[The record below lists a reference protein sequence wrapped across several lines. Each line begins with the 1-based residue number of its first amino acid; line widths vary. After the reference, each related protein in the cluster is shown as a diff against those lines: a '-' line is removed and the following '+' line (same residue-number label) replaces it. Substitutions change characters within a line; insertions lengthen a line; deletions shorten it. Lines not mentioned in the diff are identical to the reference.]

1 MIRTIPKAA
10 FLTPLLALLLGISLT
25 AQAERRFV
33 TDELE
38 VDLRS
43 GTSTQHRILRMLP
56 SGTAL
61 ETLEVDADS
70 GYTKVRTPGGVDG
83 WILTR
88 FLSRTPSARDRLAE
102 TEKKLA
108 ELEIQSRQRMAKLS
122 DRDKEFINVSEEL
135 TRVKDENLKLSKQL
149 ADIQRTA
156 SSALAIDA
164 ENKEIKNRLMQTER
178 EQETLRQENQALRDR
193 TARDWF
199 MIGAGVIIAGIILG
213 LILPRIRI
221 RKRSSWDSL

>member
-1 MIRTIPKAA
+1 MIRT
-10 FLTPLLALLLGISLT
+10 LLMAMLLGIALT
-25 AQAERRFV
+25 AQAETRYV
-33 TDELE
+33 SDELE
-38 VDLRS
+38 IALRS
-43 GTSTQHRILRMLP
+43 GTSTQHRILRMIP

-61 ETLEVDADS
+61 QVLQHDEAA
-70 GYTKVRTPGGVDG
+70 GYSRVRTPSGAEG
-83 WILTR
+83 WVLTR
-88 FLSRTPSARDRLAE
+88 YLMAAPAARERLAA
-102 TEKKLA
+102 TEKKMA
-108 ELEIQSRQRMAKLS
+108 ELELQTRERMAKLS
-122 DRDKEFINVSEEL
+122 DRDREFLTTTQEL
-135 TRVKDENLKLSKQL
+135 STVKDENLKLAKQL

-164 ENKEIKNRLMQTER
+164 ENKDLKNRLMQMER

-199 MIGAGVIIAGIILG
+199 MIGAGVVIVGIILG

>member
-1 MIRTIPKAA
+1 MIRT
-10 FLTPLLALLLGISLT
+10 LLMALLLGIALT
-25 AQAERRFV
+25 AQAETRYV
-33 TDELE
+33 SDELE
-38 VDLRS
+38 IAMRS
-43 GTSTQHRILRMLP
+43 GTSTQHRILRMVP

-61 ETLEVDADS
+61 QVLQHDEAT
-70 GYTKVRTPGGVDG
+70 GYSRVRTPSGAEG
-83 WILTR
+83 WVLTR
-88 FLSRTPSARDRLAE
+88 YLMTTPAARERLAA
-102 TEKKLA
+102 TEKKMA
-108 ELEIQSRQRMAKLS
+108 ELELQTRERMAKLS
-122 DRDKEFINVSEEL
+122 DRDREFLNVSQEL
-135 TRVKDENLKLSKQL
+135 GQVKDENLKLSKQL

-164 ENKEIKNRLMQTER
+164 ENKDLKSRLMQMER

-199 MIGAGVIIAGIILG
+199 MIGAGVVVLGIILG

>member
-1 MIRTIPKAA
+1 MIRT
-10 FLTPLLALLLGISLT
+10 LLMAMLLGIALT
-25 AQAERRFV
+25 AQAETRYAS
-33 TDELE
+33 DELE
-38 VDLRS
+38 IALRS
-43 GTSTQHRILRMLP
+43 GTSTQHRILRMVP

-61 ETLEVDADS
+61 QVLEHDEAT
-70 GYTKVRTPGGVDG
+70 GYSRVRTPSGTEG
-83 WILTR
+83 WALTR
-88 FLSRTPSARDRLAE
+88 YLMTVPSARDRLAA

-108 ELEIQSRQRMAKLS
+108 ELELQTRERMAKLS
-122 DRDKEFINVSEEL
+122 DRDREFLNATQEL
-135 TRVKDENLKLSKQL
+135 SQVKDENLKLSKQL
-149 ADIQRTA
+149 TDIQRTA

-164 ENKEIKNRLMQTER
+164 ENKDLKNRLMQMER

-199 MIGAGVIIAGIILG
+199 MIGAGVVIVGIILG

>member
-1 MIRTIPKAA
+1 MIRT
-10 FLTPLLALLLGISLT
+10 LLMAMLLGIALT
-25 AQAERRFV
+25 AQAETRYAS
-33 TDELE
+33 DELE
-38 VDLRS
+38 IALRS
-43 GTSTQHRILRMLP
+43 GTSTQHRILRMVP

-61 ETLEVDADS
+61 QVLQHDEAT
-70 GYTKVRTPGGVDG
+70 GYSRVRTPSGTEG
-83 WILTR
+83 WALTR
-88 FLSRTPSARDRLAE
+88 YLMTVPSARDRLAA

-108 ELEIQSRQRMAKLS
+108 ELELQTRERMAKLS
-122 DRDKEFINVSEEL
+122 DRDREFLNATQEL
-135 TRVKDENLKLSKQL
+135 SQVKDENLKLSKQL
-149 ADIQRTA
+149 TDIQRTA

-164 ENKEIKNRLMQTER
+164 ENKDLKNRLMQMER

-199 MIGAGVIIAGIILG
+199 MIGAGVVIVGIILG